1 MKEDL
6 DILEKQIEKMY
17 NEISVLYLQIEAIK
31 KTIDNL
37 KKLDRE
43 YFPENYED
51 N

>member
-6 DILEKQIEKMY
+6 DILEKQIKKLYE
-17 NEISVLYLQIEAIK
+17 EILSLYLQIEAINRS
-31 KTIDNL
+31 IINL
-37 KKLDRE
+37 KELDKE

>member
-6 DILEKQIEKMY
+6 DILEKQIKKMY
-17 NEISVLYLQIEAIK
+17 KEISVLYLQIEAINR
-31 KTIDNL
+31 TIDNL
-37 KKLDRE
+37 KDLDKE